1 MALVHSLYAP
11 GELAR
16 QIAGNA
22 RALRLARNLSRRSLA
37 EHSGVPEPTIKR
49 FETTG
54 RISLESL
61 LLLAGALGV
70 AGQLAGLFQVEQP
83 ASLDELRRDTR
94 QRGRQ

>member
-1 MALVHSLYAP
+1 MALVHALYAP
-11 GELAR
+11 GELGR
-16 QIAGNA
+16 QIAENA

-37 EHSGVPEPTIKR
+37 ERSGVPEPTIKR

-70 AGQLAGLFQVEQP
+70 AGQLAGLFRVEHP
-83 ASLDELRRDTR
+83 ASLDELRREAR
-94 QRGRQ
+94 KRGRA